1 MVLADGVLV
10 ENPED
15 FYRMQVS
22 SSEMPGNICSFSFS
36 AGDCSLPWE
45 KAWRVGLRWR
55 VGWRWQRKLGLFL
68 GGKRTEFGGGGQR
81 PD

>member
-22 SSEMPGNICSFSFS
+22 SSEMPGNVCSFSFS
-36 AGDCSLPWE
+36 AGDWE
-45 KAWRVGLRWR
+45 KAWRLGLRWR
-55 VGWRWQRKLGLFL
+55 VGWRWLKPEARL
-68 GGKRTEFGGGGQR
+68 R
-81 PD
+81 